1 MKKHPTRLVP
11 VLACLLSGA
20 ILPASAQAQDVTL
33 TQAVQQVVK
42 KNPEVVARWHAFKA
56 ATEDIDAASGAYRPR
71 IDLTGDLARER
82 LKSPAT
88 ANIGMDYTQRDLSLS
103 LEQMLFDGGHT
114 SSQVGKLSHVQRV
127 RYAELLE
134 ASENQ
139 AMETMKAYIDV
150 LRYRTLHNLAA
161 ENYTHHRTV
170 FEQIQQRAQSG
181 VGRKV
186 DQQQAQGRL
195 ALAESNL
202 LTESSNLHDVSARYQ
217 RIVGNL
223 PPAQMANAPELSS
236 GIPDASNEALRKSY
250 AQNPSL
256 LAAQEN
262 IVAAQLDAKTRDAR
276 FLPRVSLLA
285 QQDVGKNLGGQIGRR
300 DATSIGVQLNYN
312 LYNGG
317 SDQAAQRQAIEQSYA
332 AKETRDKVC
341 RDVRQTL
348 YIAHN
353 DVKRLKQQLSYL
365 EQHMNSQEKAL
376 AAYYSQFDI
385 GQRTLLDLLDA
396 ENEVFQAKRAY
407 QNARFD
413 YLLAMGR
420 THAAMGGL
428 VKALDASHLD
438 AGELAET
445 KDSAEFDPNT
455 ICPADAPEMVLD
467 DKEALYAAYMPVVK
481 DSDGD
486 GVPDDRDACPDTP
499 VGTRVN
505 ARGCP
510 LQDVTELQGVS
521 FEYYSAK
528 LRQDSLPV
536 LNEVVE
542 TLRKNADLKVEIA
555 GHTDSQNRSKDP
567 QLNVKL
573 SQKRANAVMEYLVSR
588 GIAASRLT
596 ARGYGE
602 SQPVADNAT
611 AEGQSRNR
619 RVELRVLH

>member
-1 MKKHPTRLVP
+1 M
-11 VLACLLSGA
+11 LACLLPC
-20 ILPASAQAQDVTL
+20 ITLPAPALAQEATL
-33 TQAVQQVVK
+33 QQAVQQVVK
-42 KNPEVVARWHAFKA
+42 KNPEVMARWHAFKA
-56 ATEDIDAASGAYRPR
+56 ATEEIDVASGGYRPR
-71 IDLTGDLARER
+71 IDLTGDTSRDK
-82 LKSPAT
+82 LKSPST
-88 ANIGMDYTQRDLSLS
+88 GNVSTNYTERGLSLS
-103 LEQMLFDGGHT
+103 LEQMLFDGGYT
-114 SSQVGKLSHVQRV
+114 SNQVGKLSHMQRV

-139 AMETMKAYIDV
+139 AEETMKAYIDV
-150 LRYRTLHNLAA
+150 LRYRALHTLAA

-223 PPAQMANAPELSS
+223 PPTQMADAPELNS
-236 GIPDASNEALRKSY
+236 GIPDSPSETLRKSY
-250 AQNPSL
+250 AQNPAL

-285 QQDVGKNLGGQIGRR
+285 QQDAGRNQGGLLGRR
-300 DATSIGVQLNYN
+300 NATSVGVQLNYN

-317 SDQAAQRQAIEQSYA
+317 SDEAAQRQLIEQSYA

-341 RDVRQTL
+341 RDVRQTV

-353 DVKRLKQQLSYL
+353 DVKRLKQQLGYL

-376 AAYYSQFDI
+376 SAYYSQFDI
-385 GQRTLLDLLDA
+385 GQRSLLDLLDA

-420 THAAMGGL
+420 THAAMGNL
-428 VKALDASHLD
+428 VKTLDATHLES
-438 AGELAET
+438 GELAQTEE
-445 KDSAEFDPNT
+445 SAEFDPNT
-455 ICPADAPEMVLD
+455 VCPADAPEMVLD
-467 DKEALYAAYMPVVK
+467 DKEALYAANKPAAPL

-486 GVPDDRDACPDTP
+486 GVPDDQDACPDTP
-499 VGTRVN
+499 AGTRVD

-510 LQDVTELQGVS
+510 LKDVTVLKGVT
-521 FEYYSAK
+521 FEYAASK
-528 LRQDSLPV
+528 LRSESQPV

-542 TLRKNADLKVEIA
+542 TLKKNADLKVEIA
-555 GHTDSQNRSKDP
+555 GHTDNNNHSKDP
-567 QLNVKL
+567 RLNTKL
-573 SQKRANAVMEYLVSR
+573 SQKRADAVMAYLVSH
-588 GIAASRLT
+588 GIAAARLT
-596 ARGYGE
+596 AKGYGE

-611 AEGQSRNR
+611 AEGQARNR
-619 RVELRVLH
+619 RVELRILH